1 MDSMFEDYFKEKK
14 NLTAFKN
21 EFGFIMYIIQDEYLY
36 IRDFY
41 VKPEFRRQGIAYQM
55 TDLLVAYAKDQ
66 GCTKIIADI
75 EPEDQKATESLLFI
89 LNYGFKVFDADDNEI
104 LLMKDID

>member
-1 MDSMFEDYFKEKK
+1 MDSMFEEYFKEKK

-21 EFGFIMYIIQDEYLY
+21 EFGFIMYTIVDDYLY

-41 VKPEFRRQGIAYQM
+41 IKPENRRQGIAYQM

-66 GCTKIIADI
+66 GCTKILADV
-75 EPEDQKATESLLFI
+75 EPNDLKSTESLLFI
-89 LNYGFKVFDADDNEI
+89 INYGFKLMSSDENEI
-104 LLMKDID
+104 LLEMNIP